1 MHGKLAMARG
11 SKDVRKVNET
21 QNPFRLHVLPL
32 AHQHVGVL
40 HAVLGLAAC
49 HMTLSPYGVEQVDMA
64 TALQHRVAA
73 LNALSSLLIKEEIY
87 GLAAAE
93 EDAVLAIILLLVLHD
108 KLFAYVSW
116 LTRKHDQASTPWLVA
131 LPPFSIA

>member
-1 MHGKLAMARG
+1 M
-11 SKDVRKVNET
+11 
-21 QNPFRLHVLPL
+21 LPL

-108 KLFAYVSW
+108 VSV
-116 LTRKHDQASTPWLVA
+116 LANLEFVINSPTSRIRAHQSH
-131 LPPFSIA
+131 

>member
-1 MHGKLAMARG
+1 
-11 SKDVRKVNET
+11 
-21 QNPFRLHVLPL
+21 
-32 AHQHVGVL
+32 
-40 HAVLGLAAC
+40 
-49 HMTLSPYGVEQVDMA
+49 MTLSPYGVEQVDMA

-108 KLFAYVSW
+108 VSV
-116 LTRKHDQASTPWLVA
+116 LANLEFVINSPTSRIRAHQSH
-131 LPPFSIA
+131 